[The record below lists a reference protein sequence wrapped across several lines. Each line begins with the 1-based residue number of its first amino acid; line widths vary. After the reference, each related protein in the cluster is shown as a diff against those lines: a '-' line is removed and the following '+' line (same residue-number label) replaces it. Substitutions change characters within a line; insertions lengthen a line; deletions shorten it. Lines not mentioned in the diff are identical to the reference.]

1 MLNVA
6 YKIASGC
13 IARRIKAKL
22 PQIISPD
29 QTGFMADRF
38 IGDNIRLVYDVLA
51 EANTSQK
58 RGILLLIDF
67 EKAFDSVSWSL
78 IYKSLIYSN
87 FPENILNWIKL
98 FNTEIKSRVII
109 NNTISSW
116 FRLER
121 GCRQGDPISSWW
133 LVNYWHI

>member
-1 MLNVA
+1 MLNIA

-51 EANTSQK
+51 EANTSPKK
-58 RGILLLIDF
+58 RH
-67 EKAFDSVSWSL
+67 S
-78 IYKSLIYSN
+78 
-87 FPENILNWIKL
+87 P
-98 FNTEIKSRVII
+98 FN
-109 NNTISSW
+109 
-116 FRLER
+116 
-121 GCRQGDPISSWW
+121 
-133 LVNYWHI
+133 

>member
-6 YKIASGC
+6 YKIAPGY

-58 RGILLLIDF
+58 RGIQLTSKRNLI
-67 EKAFDSVSWSL
+67 
-78 IYKSLIYSN
+78 
-87 FPENILNWIKL
+87 
-98 FNTEIKSRVII
+98 
-109 NNTISSW
+109 
-116 FRLER
+116 
-121 GCRQGDPISSWW
+121 Q
-133 LVNYWHI
+133 LVGL

>member
-13 IARRIKAKL
+13 NARRIKTKL

-58 RGILLLIDF
+58 RGLLLLIQS
-67 EKAFDSVSWSL
+67 KKKGFDSVSWSF
-78 IYKSLIYSN
+78 IDKSLIYSN
-87 FPENILNWIKL
+87 F
-98 FNTEIKSRVII
+98 
-109 NNTISSW
+109 
-116 FRLER
+116 
-121 GCRQGDPISSWW
+121 
-133 LVNYWHI
+133 H